1 MPSQL
6 SAPLEE
12 RSELA
17 EEVRA
22 KDRILMPMLFEHS
35 QTARALWDLA
45 EDDRRRDVLTLVLT
59 DRWGSAACD
68 FAPEE
73 LSNEELFRSRVYD
86 LIGEMIMPRRTGVL
100 RVRVELR
107 DAFAPVDQLEQLRR
121 RLGQIQS
128 IGLARLRLHNQVR
141 FVPQRPNHFLLT
153 NFAIEVDEQFASP
166 VRDAVVECGF
176 QVREDPWLI
185 QREGLREALMQLVD
199 QHRRDGQPNPDFAL
213 CFRLQDRE
221 TIHLLEVS
229 AEAPELGDGS
239 LSGVGFSAL
248 GVVPYAHSIKIYLIH
263 ANDLQTAFRVNREH
277 QLFNDIRNDNCEFL
291 LPDDRGE
298 AFRQAFPDL
307 QRA

>member
-12 RSELA
+12 RGDLA
-17 EEVRA
+17 DGVRRA
-22 KDRILMPMLFEHS
+22 DGILMPMLFEHS

-45 EDDRRRDVLTLVLT
+45 EDDRGRDVLTLVLT
-59 DRWGSAACD
+59 DRWGSASCD
-68 FAPEE
+68 FAPDE
-73 LSNEELFRSRVYD
+73 LHNEKQFRGRVYE
-86 LIGEMIMPRRTGVL
+86 LIGEMIMPRRNGVP
-100 RVRVELR
+100 RVRIELR
-107 DAFAPVDQLEQLRR
+107 DAFAPANQLEQLRVH
-121 RLGQIQS
+121 LGQIPD

-141 FVPQRPNHFLLT
+141 FVQQRPNHFLLT
-153 NFAIEVDEQFASP
+153 NFAIEVDEPFAP
-166 VRDAVVECGF
+166 AVREVIVECGF

-185 QREGLREALMQLVD
+185 KREGLREALLHLVN
-199 QHRRDGQPNPDFAL
+199 QHRRDGQPYPEYAL

-229 AEAPELGDGS
+229 PEAPELEDGS

-263 ANDLQTAFRVNREH
+263 PNDLHAAFRVNRDH
-277 QLFNDIRNDNCEFL
+277 QLFNDIRNNNCEFL

-298 AFRQAFPDL
+298 AFRQAFHDL
-307 QRA
+307 ERV

>member
-6 SAPLEE
+6 SARLEE
-12 RSELA
+12 RDALA
-17 EEVRA
+17 VDVRGA
-22 KDRILMPMLFEHS
+22 DRMLMPMLFEHS

-45 EDDRRRDVLTLVLT
+45 EDDRGRDVLTLVLT
-59 DRWGSAACD
+59 DPWGSASCD

-73 LSNEELFRSRVYD
+73 LLHQEQFQRRVYD
-86 LIGEMIMPRRTGVL
+86 LIGEMIMPRRNGVP
-100 RVRVELR
+100 RIRIELR
-107 DAFAPVDQLEQLRR
+107 DAFAPADQLDQLRNH
-121 RLGQIQS
+121 LGQIPD

-153 NFAIEVDEQFASP
+153 NFAIEVDEPFAP
-166 VRDAVVECGF
+166 TVRDVIVSCGF

-185 QREGLREALMQLVD
+185 RREGLREALLRLVD
-199 QHRRDGQPNPDFAL
+199 QHRTDGQPNPEFAL

-229 AEAPELGDGS
+229 PEAPELGDGS

-263 ANDLQTAFRVNREH
+263 SNDLHTAFQINRDH

-291 LPDDRGE
+291 LPDDRGD

-307 QRA
+307 LRV